1 MQCDQPFQ
9 TPPPPP
15 PPVVDYPSNCEPHKP
30 FLPWFAFLRYFVT
43 VRKRALCK
51 WPLPL
56 WWAWRSRRRETM
68 LGGSVLRCPGGET
81 AAEPALP
88 YGYRVAPPACCTVPE
103 SSLYPWFSFICDTLI
118 KKKSLNWWDWTG
130 KTESLIQLR
139 FVGLLLSGKPGAG
152 PKNEV
157 NKINPCPQRTFRSAG
172 RIVGP
177 AKYILYSSVHFW
189 ESTEKDSVNSREK
202 ARKGPLRRRAEVWP
216 PSETKQKSHEAG
228 IQLCTHPTIC

>member
-1 MQCDQPFQ
+1 MA
-9 TPPPPP
+9 TSSL
-15 PPVVDYPSNCEPHKP
+15 VSMK
-30 FLPWFAFLRYFVT
+30 
-43 VRKRALCK
+43 
-51 WPLPL
+51 
-56 WWAWRSRRRETM
+56 
-68 LGGSVLRCPGGET
+68 
-81 AAEPALP
+81 
-88 YGYRVAPPACCTVPE
+88 VPE
-103 SSLYPWFSFICDTLI
+103 AGDYARRQRASVPWRRDGSRACAALWVSCSSTCVLYCPWVFLI
-118 KKKSLNWWDWTG
+118 PLIFFHLWYFNKKKSLNWWDWTG